1 MFIKKGQVALII
13 VFSLLLS
20 LFSVYLILHPIR
32 DKLILIKNNENV
44 LKAIYNSHK
53 GLEALLLL
61 RNKKKNL
68 SLNFELST
76 YQTNDCEGLTFD
88 STTGTCIVK
97 VYTPNYSNYW
107 RRDEFFS
114 AFDITFVIESAPQN
128 VIYLSQIYSEGVS
141 ARRSRIF
148 YLTPR

>member
-53 GLEALLLL
+53 GIEALLLL

-128 VIYLSQIYSEGVS
+128 VIYLSKIYSEGVS

>member
-1 MFIKKGQVALII
+1 MFIKKGQVALVI

-44 LKAIYNSHK
+44 LKAIYNSNK
-53 GLEALLLL
+53 GIEALLLL
-61 RNKKKNL
+61 RNKRKDLN
-68 SLNFELST
+68 LNFELST

-88 STTGTCIVK
+88 STIGTCVVK

-114 AFDITFVIESAPQN
+114 VFDITFVIESGSQN

>member
-53 GLEALLLL
+53 GIEALLLL

-148 YLTPR
+148 YLIPR

>member
-53 GLEALLLL
+53 GIEALLLL